1 MNDKTKARL
10 LFFAL
15 LGITF
20 YEGGVVV
27 GLSLCSPVAAMLWV
41 WGYLL
46 LLVYVSFKL
55 GDKWIERRRK
65 ARLWDDYV
73 KTGDDK

>member
-15 LGITF
+15 LGATF

-27 GLSLCSPVAAMLWV
+27 GLSLCSPVAAVFWALIS
-41 WGYLL
+41 LII
-46 LLVYVSFKL
+46 LVYASFKL
-55 GDKWIERRRK
+55 GDKWAKWKKK

-73 KTGDDK
+73 KTGDEE